1 MTAIP
6 FDLNFQIK
14 LSEELY
20 EVRATCTIKYS
31 ELLSK
36 SGMMSIEKNK
46 KYFLLGYNSNM
57 YFISNNEMIP
67 FSSRS
72 ASCGYIHK
80 KYMTFNLRP
89 GYEES
94 VGRRRPKRTYADY
107 YYSSEE

>member
-1 MTAIP
+1 ME
-6 FDLNFQIK
+6 DLNLKIQ

-31 ELLSK
+31 ELLVK

-46 KYFLLGYNSNM
+46 KYFLLGYNSSNGI
-57 YFISNNEMIP
+57 YFISNNDMIP
-67 FSSRS
+67 FSERS

-80 KYMTFNLRP
+80 KYMSFNLRP

-94 VGRRRPKRTYADY
+94 VGRRRPKRIYSE
-107 YYSSEE
+107 YYSSEEE